1 MWAGLNSPRSM
12 GVDGNE
18 LPSAREISN
27 RLFRAP
33 GDATEADQTQ
43 SLMVMAWG
51 QFIDHDLAATPVTQG
66 KMFFFKNI
74 FFLYILNINMI
85 WLQKARANLQDS

>member
-1 MWAGLNSPRSM
+1 M
-12 GVDGNE
+12 GEDGNN

-66 KMFFFKNI
+66 KNVLFQKD

-85 WLQKARANLQDS
+85 